1 MERAI
6 IGKTQKLV
14 GFLLKF
20 SSNRQKNISNKWQHV
35 SVRIKPKLVTNQ
47 SGSLVVFL
55 NKFDWKYLSATMFY
69 NIEYSITT

>member
-14 GFLLKF
+14 GLLLKF
-20 SSNRQKNISNKWQHV
+20 SSNRKKNISNKWQHV

-47 SGSLVVFL
+47 SGTLVVFL
-55 NKFDWKYLSATMFY
+55 NKID
-69 NIEYSITT
+69 